1 MAAPSAQVDAC
12 TAFLRTEMATAGA
25 AGSAGPPPAPDAA
38 AWTALVHVV
47 LNSKS
52 FLFID

>member
-1 MAAPSAQVDAC
+1 MVARGDDGHA
-12 TAFLRTEMATAGA
+12 AGA
-25 AGSAGPPPAPDAA
+25 AAPDAA